1 MASLNAG
8 AARLR
13 AMTTDETSVGLTVQ
27 TVKFAGQE
35 WSQFGNMYN
44 SYMYEDIK
52 DEFPQF

>member
-27 TVKFAGQE
+27 TVKFAGLE
-35 WSQFGNMYN
+35 
-44 SYMYEDIK
+44 
-52 DEFPQF
+52 